1 MKVRI
6 LRTIQNP
13 PEEPRML
20 SLAPIMGALF
30 PNVREATKDEIKR
43 CTDVRQ
49 WTVAADSALRA
60 SVSHRIDDIVRTV
73 VIQGIM
79 TDILHVQEQN
89 DKAFSDWHENGGLIR

>member
-1 MKVRI
+1 
-6 LRTIQNP
+6 
-13 PEEPRML
+13 ML
-20 SLAPIMGALF
+20 TLSPIMGALF
-30 PNVREATKDEIKR
+30 PNVRKAAKDEIER
-43 CTDVRQ
+43 SNDVRQ
-49 WTVAADSALRA
+49 WTVAAESALQA

>member
-1 MKVRI
+1 M
-6 LRTIQNP
+6 
-13 PEEPRML
+13 
-20 SLAPIMGALF
+20 S
-30 PNVREATKDEIKR
+30 
-43 CTDVRQ
+43 
-49 WTVAADSALRA
+49 DSGPSQLIRRFAR